1 MNCIQDLMKQLKR
14 VMIIDPDKT
23 MMVELLSGIQWAKLK
38 LFPDFNKPVKVILKF

>member
-14 VMIIDPDKT
+14 VMTIDPDQT
-23 MMVELLSGIQWAKLK
+23 MMVELLSGIQWAKKK